1 MKYKV
6 LGSSGLKVSEICL
19 GTMTFGEEFGIG
31 APEPD
36 CREIYDAYRD
46 AGGNF
51 VDTADIYNAGTS
63 ERMLG
68 SFIASERELIVLAS
82 KYSLN
87 TRTDDPNAGG
97 NHRKNLVQ
105 SLDARLK
112 RLDTEYIDLFWVHAW
127 DGSTGLGEVMRALDD
142 QVRNGKILHVGIS
155 NAPAWVISAANTLA
169 AERGWTPFTAMQL
182 HYNLVER
189 TIEQEHFALANA
201 QSMAITPWSPL
212 AGGLLTGK
220 FNRDADRSA
229 QEGTRLADSPR
240 RAQVLEDKNLVV
252 AEKLVE
258 LAKEFGCSAAQL
270 ALAWMMR
277 RTSACVVPII
287 GARNLA
293 QLQDNLGAVQVR
305 LDTAQIT
312 ALDEL
317 TAADPAYPQTLYTSD
332 FFRTMMYGEAWE
344 KLELDQPWQ

>member
-1 MKYKV
+1 MKYKK
-6 LGSSGLKVSEICL
+6 LGRSGLKVSELCL

-31 APEPD
+31 APQAV
-36 CREIYDAYRD
+36 CRKIYDAFRD

-68 SFIASERELIVLAS
+68 SFIAEEREQIVLAS

-87 TRTDDPNAGG
+87 TRTADPNAGG

-105 SLDARLK
+105 SLEASLGH
-112 RLDTEYIDLFWVHAW
+112 LATEYIDLFWVHAW
-127 DGSTGLGEVMRALDD
+127 DGSTGLAEVMRALDD
-142 QVRNGKILHVGIS
+142 QVRLGKILHIGIS

-169 AERGWTPFTAMQL
+169 DERGWTPFTAMQL

-189 TIEQEHFALANA
+189 TIEREHFALANA
-201 QSMAITPWSPL
+201 QQMAITPWSPL

-220 FNRDADRSA
+220 FNRDADRGE
-229 QEGTRLADSPR
+229 QEGSRLAGSPR
-240 RAQVLEDKNLVV
+240 RAQVLQEKNLAV
-252 AEKLVE
+252 AERLVE
-258 LAKEFGCSAAQL
+258 LAGEAGCTAAQL

-277 RTSACVVPII
+277 RTPTCVVPII
-287 GARNLA
+287 GARKLV
-293 QLQDNLGAVQVR
+293 QLEDNLGAANVD
-305 LDTAQIT
+305 LDPAQIA
-312 ALDEL
+312 ALDDL
-317 TAADPAYPQTLYTSD
+317 SAPDPAYPGTLYTSD

-344 KLELDQPWQ
+344 KLELDRPWQ

>member
-1 MKYKV
+1 MKYKI
-6 LGSSGLKVSEICL
+6 LGRSGLKVSEICL

-31 APEPD
+31 APEPV
-36 CREIYDAYRD
+36 CREIYDAFCE

-51 VDTADIYNAGTS
+51 VDTADIYNGGTS

-68 SFIASERELIVLAS
+68 SFIADERERIVLAS

-105 SLDARLK
+105 SLDASLK
-112 RLDTEYIDLFWVHAW
+112 RLGTEYIDLFWVHAW
-127 DGSTGLGEVMRALDD
+127 DGSTGIGEVMRALDD
-142 QVRNGKILHVGIS
+142 QVRNGKILHIGIS
-155 NAPAWVISAANTLA
+155 NAPAWLISAANTLA
-169 AERGWTPFTAMQL
+169 GERGWTPFTAMQL

-189 TIEQEHFALANA
+189 PIEREHFALANA

-220 FNRDADRSA
+220 FNRAADGDAQA
-229 QEGTRLADSPR
+229 GTRLADSPR
-240 RAQVLEDKNLVV
+240 RAQVLQEKNLDV
-252 AEKLVE
+252 AGRLVE
-258 LAKEFGCSAAQL
+258 LAKEAGCSAAQL
-270 ALAWMMR
+270 ALAWMMK
-277 RTSACVVPII
+277 RTENCVVPII
-287 GARNLA
+287 GARTLP
-293 QLQDNLGAVQVR
+293 QLQDNLGAVRVE
-305 LDTAQIT
+305 LDTAQIA

-317 TAADPAYPQTLYTSD
+317 SAPDAEYPQTLYTSD

-344 KLELDQPWQ
+344 KLELDRPWQ